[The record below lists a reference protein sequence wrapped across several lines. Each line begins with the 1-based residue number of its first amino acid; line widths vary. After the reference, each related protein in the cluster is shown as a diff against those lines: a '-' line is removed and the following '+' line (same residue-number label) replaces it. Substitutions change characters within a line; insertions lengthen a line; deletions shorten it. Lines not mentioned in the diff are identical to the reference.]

1 MEPSAE
7 QISVVESAI
16 MAEFDVVFDQ
26 DDELRQM
33 VGPDMEI
40 QIRDDAVPFYVNGAH
55 PIAFGDRVEA
65 KNKLDELVKKKVI
78 VHVSEPSEWAAPL
91 VVIRGPGGK
100 LQICVDHT
108 RLNKFV
114 KRPTHPTRTPRDA
127 VAEIDS
133 ECRFFTSFDAVN
145 GYYQIPLHPSIQH
158 LTTFMTPWGRYKFL
172 RASMGLCSSGDEYNR
187 RADAAFAA
195 MTNTI
200 RVVDDLLRFDRSFPA
215 HVAGVCAILQ
225 AARVAGITFSKE
237 KFRFAKSQISWVG
250 YDIQH
255 GGITIE

>member
-1 MEPSAE
+1 MADRSSPLLSIGQRDLTVRYSDQIARITVVFCPEISGMLLFRVDCISLNILHQYYPKPLVPINSLSATNAPLHPGDMVAPSSGPFLWGVYIPVEPSAA

-40 QIRDDAVPFYVNGAH
+40 QIRDDAVPFYVNGAR
-55 PIAFGDRVEA
+55 PIAFGDRVEV

-78 VHVSEPSEWAAPL
+78 VPVSEPSEWAAPL

-100 LQICVDHT
+100 LRICVDHT

-127 VAEIDS
+127 VAEINS

-145 GYYQIPLHPSIQH
+145 GYY
-158 LTTFMTPWGRYKFL
+158 
-172 RASMGLCSSGDEYNR
+172 
-187 RADAAFAA
+187 
-195 MTNTI
+195 
-200 RVVDDLLRFDRSFPA
+200 
-215 HVAGVCAILQ
+215 
-225 AARVAGITFSKE
+225 
-237 KFRFAKSQISWVG
+237 
-250 YDIQH
+250 
-255 GGITIE
+255 